1 MCLRLNK
8 SVSGQAQYGGPTSAL
23 KLTSE
28 RASREDNMKKELIK
42 FVINHLKTFKA
53 YPLEFEYKNKVYN
66 YKTIIKI
73 INNRKQQA
81 SEQKG

>member
-1 MCLRLNK
+1 MTR
-8 SVSGQAQYGGPTSAL
+8 
-23 KLTSE
+23 
-28 RASREDNMKKELIK
+28 ELIK

>member
-1 MCLRLNK
+1 MNK
-8 SVSGQAQYGGPTSAL
+8 
-23 KLTSE
+23 

>member
-1 MCLRLNK
+1 MIILIGAINK
-8 SVSGQAQYGGPTSAL
+8 
-23 KLTSE
+23 
-28 RASREDNMKKELIK
+28 RASRRDNMKKELIK

-73 INNRKQQA
+73 INNRKLT
-81 SEQKG
+81 SERAEGINNDTKR